1 MNFDFSALLVLLT
14 FVSGVIWAIDA
25 WIFAPERKKRE
36 ARADMAG
43 NAEETP
49 AGTPGETRAREPI
62 VVEYARSFF
71 PIFLIVLILR
81 SFLFE
86 PFRIPSAS
94 MMPTLLI
101 GDFILV
107 NKYDYGIRLPVI
119 NTKIISNHTPKRGDV
134 IVFRYPEDPSIP
146 FIKRVIGVP
155 GDVLKYENKVL
166 YINGVRMTQTDIGKF
181 TGVGSG
187 KVMDGVELK
196 EELLGKVDHEILVDP
211 YRFSGTIE
219 VAVPKGRYFV
229 MGDNRDNSKDSRYW
243 GFVPDK
249 NLIGHAFL
257 IWMNWDLKN
266 GGIDWKRIGT
276 IF

>member
-1 MNFDFSALLVLLT
+1 MNFDFSALLVFLTLL
-14 FVSGVIWAIDA
+14 SGVIWAIDA
-25 WIFAPERKKRE
+25 WIFAPARNKQQVRE
-36 ARADMAG
+36 EVAG
-43 NAEETP
+43 E
-49 AGTPGETRAREPI
+49 PGEMQVREPVI
-62 VVEYARSFF
+62 VEYARSFF
-71 PIFLIVLILR
+71 PIFFIVLILR
-81 SFLFE
+81 AFIFE

-107 NKYDYGIRLPVI
+107 NKYDYGIRLPVL
-119 NTKIISNHTPKRGDV
+119 NTRIIKNHTPKRGDV

-146 FIKRVIGVP
+146 FIKRVIGVS
-155 GDVLKYENKVL
+155 GDVLRYENKVL
-166 YINGVRMTQTDIGKF
+166 YINGVPMEQDDIGRF
-181 TGVGSG
+181 SGVGSG
-187 KVMDGVELK
+187 TDMNGVELK
-196 EELLGKVDHEILVDP
+196 QEQLGDVKHEILVDP
-211 YRFSGTIE
+211 YRFSGAME
-219 VAVPKGRYFV
+219 VAVPEGKYFV

-243 GFVPDK
+243 GFVPDE